1 MRKYEIL
8 NEHPDLPEGSAIG
21 DEIELDDYPKECA
34 LVERGVLKSLNQRS
48 A

>member
-21 DEIELDDYPKECA
+21 DEIELDDYSKESA
-34 LVERGVLKSLNQRS
+34 LVERGVIKSLNQHN

>member
-8 NEHPDLPEGSAIG
+8 KEHPDLPEGSAIG
-21 DEIELDDYPKECA
+21 EVIELDNYPKECA
-34 LVERGVLKSLNQRS
+34 LVERGVIKSLNQHS